1 VFKRIGV
8 GLVTLLALIVVT
20 FLLVHLM
27 PGNPFDIANLT
38 PSNQE
43 EMMHHY
49 GLDRPVTQQ
58 LGQYLVNLLHGDF
71 GISFKKSGVSVSELI
86 VEKAPAT
93 MRLGGIA
100 FLAALI
106 LGTLLGIHMAVTG
119 RDFVRGS
126 ILTFT
131 TLGIS
136 VPNYVLALIL
146 MLVFG
151 VRLKLFP
158 VLGLGT
164 PMHYV
169 LPVTALAVYPL
180 AQIAR
185 LVKTSFSEAM
195 QQDYVVM
202 AKAKGIAPGR
212 ITMLHVLKNTRLAQL
227 YGRPDAPAF
236 PLLTKN
242 EYVALVCDIL
252 ERLPSDITIHRLT
265 GDAPQEELIA
275 PDWTRDKHAVLNAI
289 QQEFKA
295 RGSWQGSGLIPRPG
309 SPAPPRQSSE

>member
-1 VFKRIGV
+1 MLRYVIKRVGI

-49 GLDRPVTQQ
+49 GLDRPVTEQ

-86 VEKAPAT
+86 VQKAPAT

-100 FLAALI
+100 FLAALV

-185 LVKTSFSEAM
+185 LVKSSFSEAM

-202 AKAKGIAPGR
+202 AKAKGIAPSR
-212 ITMLHVLKNTRLAQL
+212 ITMLHVLKNAMIPVITAS
-227 YGRPDAPAF
+227 GPMIAF
-236 PLLTKN
+236 LLTGSFVVETIFTIPGIGREFVTAVSN
-242 EYVALVCDIL
+242 RDYTVVMGLTIFIGALIIFCN
-252 ERLPSDITIHRLT
+252 
-265 GDAPQEELIA
+265 LIA
-275 PDWTRDKHAVLNAI
+275 DLLCA
-289 QQEFKA
+289 
-295 RGSWQGSGLIPRPG
+295 LIDPRIKLT
-309 SPAPPRQSSE
+309 E